1 MEQIIVQDRIMEEM
15 CVNSALRD
23 RRIFLNEEIDRSS
36 IFKLVYWLDKI
47 ETLDKKSGTREPIEI
62 VIDSYG
68 GSVYHTLSAISKMES
83 MIKKGYKIIT
93 TCHSTAFSGAF
104 MILIAGSERRAFKN
118 SRLMV
123 HNISFGTI
131 GKHQDIID
139 DMEETEA
146 LWIRLKDI
154 IKDRTVI
161 KESRIEE
168 IKKMKYDWYF
178 WGDEALQ
185 YKIIDE
191 VI

>member
-1 MEQIIVQDRIMEEM
+1 MEHMVIQDRIMEEM

-36 IFKLVYWLDKI
+36 IFKLVYWLDKL
-47 ETLDKKSGTREPIEI
+47 EALDKKMGTKEPIEI

-68 GSVYHTLSAISKMES
+68 GSVYHTLSAISKMRS
-83 MIKKGYKIIT
+83 MVANGYEIIT

-104 MILIAGSERRAFKN
+104 MILIAGSKRRAFKN

-131 GKHQDIID
+131 GKHQDIIED
-139 DMEETEA
+139 LEETEL

-154 IKDRTVI
+154 IKETTAIEEARL
-161 KESRIEE
+161 EE

-178 WGDEALQ
+178 WGDEALE
-185 YKIIDE
+185 YKIVDE
-191 VI
+191 LI